1 MRHTSLQIQ
10 HILRESSA
18 PVPERFVW
26 FERLAPRGGI
36 IRYGLVGCFNT
47 LIFALFIA
55 ILTLI
60 FGVERQDSNL
70 WTLIWGISWFISGVL
85 AHWIHRKFTF
95 KPSTKLTYS
104 VSTGAPVYVI
114 ALFGSSA
121 TFGLLV
127 EFTKLWVPLLG
138 LANVALWGLFQWA
151 LNRTL
156 IFRHDRAVRWE
167 KEQE

>member
-10 HILRESSA
+10 NILRESSSSVA
-18 PVPERFVW
+18 EQSGW

-47 LIFALFIA
+47 LFFAVLIA
-55 ILTLI
+55 IFTFI
-60 FGVERQDSNL
+60 FGVERQDSSL

-95 KPSTKLTYS
+95 KPSTNLTYS
-104 VSTGAPVYVI
+104 VSTGTPVYVI

-138 LANVALWGLFQWA
+138 LVNVGLWGFFQWV

>member
-1 MRHTSLQIQ
+1 MRDTSLQIQ

-18 PVPERFVW
+18 SMALHSGW
-26 FERLAPRGGI
+26 FQRLAPPGGI

-47 LIFALFIA
+47 LFFALLIAVSSFIFA
-55 ILTLI
+55 
-60 FGVERQDSNL
+60 VERQDSSL

-127 EFTKLWVPLLG
+127 EFTSLWVPLLG
-138 LANVALWGLFQWA
+138 IVNVGLWGLFQWA

-167 KEQE
+167 REQE

>member
-1 MRHTSLQIQ
+1 MRCTSLQTQ

-18 PVPERFVW
+18 PVSEQAGW

-47 LIFALFIA
+47 LFFAVLIA
-55 ILTLI
+55 ILTFI
-60 FGVERQDSNL
+60 FRVERQDSSL
-70 WTLIWGISWFISGVL
+70 WTLIWGVSWFISGVL

-114 ALFGSSA
+114 ALLGSSV

-138 LANVALWGLFQWA
+138 LVNVGLWGFFQWV